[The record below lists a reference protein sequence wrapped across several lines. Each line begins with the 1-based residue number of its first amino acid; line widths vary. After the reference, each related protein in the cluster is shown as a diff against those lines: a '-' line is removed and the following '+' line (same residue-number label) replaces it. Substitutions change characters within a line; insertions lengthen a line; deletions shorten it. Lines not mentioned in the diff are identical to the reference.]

1 MVLWCGAARLL
12 GFGWDTSSMITF
24 IMDFI
29 GIGFWIS
36 SLQYFL

>member
-1 MVLWCGAARLL
+1 MVLCYGAGRLL
-12 GFGWDTSSMITF
+12 GFGCDTSSMITF

-29 GIGFWIS
+29 GTSFWIS